1 MSDDRGPRDLGGRAT
16 RTWWRSRLVRT
27 VLGVA
32 SAELVCEL
40 SDPNAVSADLV
51 GAKAANLARAVRAGF
66 PTLDGIVLTTEAV
79 SRGLADPA
87 VAAAADEIFLRLG
100 AGPGRPLAVRS
111 SSTIEDAG
119 TSSMAGRFSSVLDV
133 CSPGHYIEA
142 LRTVI
147 GSADRVRDLEG
158 RAHPLAVLVQR
169 QAEASLGGVMFGI
182 DPLTGERRHMV
193 IDVVHGSPEALV
205 SGRALA
211 DHYVITRY
219 GRRVRAERTGSVP
232 DLDGHLRRR
241 LAHMS
246 RRAERAFG
254 GPQDIEWLVDP
265 TGRVVLL
272 QTRPVTAVAVPHD
285 RRAPRVLLGPG
296 PVAETFPD
304 ALAPLEEDLWIVPLR
319 EGIVGALR
327 ATRAVSTRR
336 LARSPVVTTVGGR
349 VAVDLELIGVA
360 DGGRRR
366 HRWYSPA
373 AIGRRLGAAW
383 RVGRL
388 RAVLP
393 DVAHAV
399 AATVDRHLVGVG
411 RLDALTSSEL
421 AEVIRGAR
429 QELATVHLQEVL
441 AGILLAT
448 APSDGPTGPTAA
460 GVALAALHTGRTDGL
475 GDAAL
480 VAASPVVL
488 VLTPPRLGG
497 TTTVP
502 VGAGRPAVWS
512 PGSGRGTADLGPREA
527 LRLRARWLQELLGRV
542 AGELGS
548 RLVASGRLAGPDELG
563 RLRVE
568 ELLQLAVGGARPARL
583 DIERPVLPGPA
594 LPASFEWSG
603 TAVEVAPE
611 RGDRP
616 RSSRG
621 GGLAASGGRAIG
633 TVVHDTADVGDGVPV
648 VLVTCHLE
656 PALAGVL
663 GRVAGLVSETGS
675 PLSHL
680 AILAREAGVPTVVA
694 VPDARERFPVGC
706 VVELDGGTGEV
717 WLSHPADVAR

>member
-1 MSDDRGPRDLGGRAT
+1 
-16 RTWWRSRLVRT
+16 

-40 SDPNAVSADLV
+40 SDPGAVSADLV

-66 PTLDGIVLTTEAV
+66 PTLDGLVLTTEAV
-79 SRGLADPA
+79 SRGLDDPE
-87 VAAAADEIFLRLG
+87 VAAAADEIFERLG
-100 AGPGRPLAVRS
+100 AGPGRPLVVRS

-119 TSSMAGRFSSVLDV
+119 ASSMAGRFSSVLDV
-133 CSPGHYIEA
+133 CGSDQYEEA

-147 GSADRVRDLEG
+147 GSADRVRDVEG
-158 RAHPLAVLVQR
+158 RAHPLAVLVQC
-169 QAEASLGGVMFGI
+169 QAEACLGGVMFGI
-182 DPLTGERRHMV
+182 DPLSGERRHMV

-205 SGRALA
+205 SGRAIA

-219 GRRVRAERTGSVP
+219 GRPVRVDRTGSVP
-232 DLDGHLRRR
+232 GLDGSLRRR
-241 LAHMS
+241 LARMS

-265 TGRVVLL
+265 TGRVVML
-272 QTRPVTAVAVPHD
+272 QTRPVTAVAATRHG
-285 RRAPRVLLGPG
+285 RARTVLLGPG
-296 PVAETFPD
+296 PVAETFPE
-304 ALAPLEEDLWIVPLR
+304 ALAPIEEDLWILPLR
-319 EGIVGALR
+319 EGLAGALR
-327 ATRAVSTRR
+327 ATGAVSERR

-349 VAVDLELIGVA
+349 VAVDLELIGAA

-366 HRWYSPA
+366 RRWYSPA

-393 DVAHAV
+393 ELAPAV
-399 AATVDRHLVGVG
+399 AVTVDRHLAGVG
-411 RLDALTSSEL
+411 RLDTLTSSEL
-421 AEVIRGAR
+421 GEVVRAAR

-448 APSDGPTGPTAA
+448 LPSDVAAGPTAA
-460 GVALAALHTGRTDGL
+460 GIALAALHRGRTEGL

-480 VAASPVVL
+480 IAASPIVL
-488 VLTPPRLGG
+488 VLAPPRLGG
-497 TTTVP
+497 TTAVP
-502 VGAGRPAVWS
+502 VATGRPAAWS
-512 PGSGRGTADLGPREA
+512 SVSGSGAADLGPREA

-542 AGELGS
+542 AGELGA
-548 RLVASGRLAGPDELG
+548 RLVASGRLSGPDELG

-568 ELLQLAVGGARPARL
+568 ELLQLASGGARPARL
-583 DIERPVLPGPA
+583 DIERPVPPGPV

-603 TAVEVAPE
+603 TARKMAPA
-611 RGDRP
+611 RGDR
-616 RSSRG
+616 STSNRG
-621 GGLAASGGRAIG
+621 GGLGASGGRVIG
-633 TVVHDTADVGDGVPV
+633 TVVHDAAAIDDGAPV
-648 VLVTCHLE
+648 VLVTRHLE

-694 VPDARERFPVGC
+694 VPDAQARFPVGC
-706 VVELDGGTGEV
+706 AVELDGGTGEV
-717 WLSHPADVAR
+717 WLSSPVEVVR